1 MGCEL
6 GESENRLLAAV
17 KRKELRSHRGHS
29 GAEPSGERKGPTF
42 GVTFASH
49 ARAEL
54 LRRQWDDE
62 EEVVHHVVVNEYRMV
77 RATTPLPA
85 KPTDTKTGLA
95 CPGTRTFRTNIE

>member
-77 RATTPLPA
+77 QHDDPI
-85 KPTDTKTGLA
+85 A
-95 CPGTRTFRTNIE
+95 CQADGYEDRLGVPRHPDFQDQH

>member
-62 EEVVHHVVVNEYRMV
+62 EEVVHHVVVNEYRIV
-77 RATTPLPA
+77 RGRPHCL
-85 KPTDTKTGLA
+85 PTDGYEHRLRR
-95 CPGTRTFRTNIE
+95 PRHPDFHDQHR